1 MKLTRWF
8 FQAATLFLQTR
19 FFVETFRLHWDGYVI
34 LLGDENRHPFFAMLS
49 TLLIVIACELVS
61 LVDLVLFFESKKNK
75 FCYVYLGLFLLNALF
90 FVTMAYYSTAGTIVC
105 MVSYGV
111 LYVARLVNW
120 VLNSVEV
127 GRELR
132 LRCRREKH

>member
-8 FQAATLFLQTR
+8 FQMASLFLQTR
-19 FFVETFRLHWDGYVI
+19 FFVETVRLYLHDYVI
-34 LLGDENRHPFFAMLS
+34 ICGQEARNPFFAMLS

-61 LVDLVLFFESKKNK
+61 LVDLVLFFESRKNK
-75 FCYVYLGLFLLNALF
+75 FRFVYLGLFLLNALF
-90 FVTMAYYSTAGTIVC
+90 FMTMAYYSTAGTVVC

-111 LYVARLVNW
+111 LYVVRLVNW
-120 VLNSVEV
+120 VLNSLQV

-132 LRCRREKH
+132 LRGRREKG